1 MKKIILSSSTVEFF
15 HVLVSPGFEP
25 GTSSTIAERATSRPT
40 SKGKF
45 AEKNL
50 PI

>member
-1 MKKIILSSSTVEFF
+1 MENDIMSSSTVEFF

-25 GTSSTIAERATSRPT
+25 GTSRTLDERATSRPT
-40 SKGKF
+40 GKGKF

-50 PI
+50 N